1 MGSVEIGSLD
11 LVKLSIFNSGFSTLT
26 TANLKAAFTRIESL
40 HLWLTIVVADLA
52 LVHMEI
58 NVGKLIANY
67 VIVFS
72 IAAVLQGSHSFSL
85 FLGI

>member
-1 MGSVEIGSLD
+1 
-11 LVKLSIFNSGFSTLT
+11 
-26 TANLKAAFTRIESL
+26 
-40 HLWLTIVVADLA
+40 
-52 LVHMEI
+52 MEI